1 MSKKCRK
8 KWETNLPQ
16 FIFDTFFNIERRK
29 RIVFPSFSFS
39 KKSIFAIL
47 RKTTDSEKHLLVLA
61 HLRYFIISND
71 NIEASNRKLM
81 GIITVFKLLNK
92 FIDFMCYGLHNLVRN
107 YFRWNI
113 VVCIQI
119 REKIGTDDWSSIIS
133 GIGRKKLM
141 EICDR
146 MRFNVSE
153 ILKIL

>member
-29 RIVFPSFSFS
+29 RIVFPLSSFS

-47 RKTTDSEKHLLVLA
+47 RKITDSEKHLLILA

-92 FIDFMCYGLHNLVRN
+92 FIDFMCYGLHNLASN
-107 YFRWNI
+107 YF
-113 VVCIQI
+113 
-119 REKIGTDDWSSIIS
+119 G
-133 GIGRKKLM
+133 
-141 EICDR
+141 
-146 MRFNVSE
+146 
-153 ILKIL
+153 